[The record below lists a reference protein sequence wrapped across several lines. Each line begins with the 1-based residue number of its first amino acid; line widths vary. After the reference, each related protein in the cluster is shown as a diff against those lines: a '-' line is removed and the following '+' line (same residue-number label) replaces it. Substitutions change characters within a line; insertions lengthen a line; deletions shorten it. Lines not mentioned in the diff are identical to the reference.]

1 MNWHPLPFNGKA
13 KIAARPGTP
22 EPGLVL
28 RTQRGSGVRTH
39 ALLVFAL
46 DDLWA
51 YAFGVRSLCFASG
64 GPWWIES
71 GKPTCRRCLQICG
84 KQFGDHFPELSA
96 L

>member
-1 MNWHPLPFNGKA
+1 MIWHPRPFLGKA
-13 KIAARPGTP
+13 KIAARPGIL

-51 YAFGVRSLCFASG
+51 YGFGVRSLCFASG
-64 GPWWIES
+64 GPWAIEG
-71 GKPTCRRCLQICG
+71 GKPSCKRCAAILARLG
-84 KQFGDHFPELSA
+84 YLGDSFKET
-96 L
+96 